1 MKRETEILEI
11 VQEAREYE
19 RTKSI
24 RTATNVCEKLVEL
37 ADKMKEE
44 LCGEDDKWD

>member
-1 MKRETEILEI
+1 MTRETEILEI

-24 RTATNVCEKLVEL
+24 ATATHVCQKLVKWAEKML
-37 ADKMKEE
+37 AGKERA
-44 LCGEDDKWD
+44 

>member
-1 MKRETEILEI
+1 MKHKETEILGI

-24 RTATNVCEKLVEL
+24 ASAVCVCRKLVKWADEML
-37 ADKMKEE
+37 AGGKE
-44 LCGEDDKWD
+44 

>member
-1 MKRETEILEI
+1 MKHKETKILEI

-24 RTATNVCEKLVEL
+24 AVAACACRKLVGWADEML
-37 ADKMKEE
+37 AGKD
-44 LCGEDDKWD
+44 GE

>member
-1 MKRETEILEI
+1 MKHRETEILEI

-24 RTATNVCEKLVEL
+24 AAAAHVCRKLVKW
-37 ADKMKEE
+37 ADEMLTGKEE
-44 LCGEDDKWD
+44 E